1 MRWIQQANVRSQRV
15 VDDSPGQRQQLI
27 FVSNVLDQ
35 QQKRS
40 VRLVDNEAA
49 VEILQQVELAFQ
61 DVFRVV
67 RVLLTVSV
75 PELGFNHVGA

>member
-15 VDDSPGQRQQLI
+15 VDDSPGQCQQLI
-27 FVSNVLDQ
+27 FISNVLNQ

-61 DVFRVV
+61 DMFRVV
-67 RVLLTVSV
+67 RVLLSV
-75 PELGFNHVGA
+75 CIPELSFNHVCA